1 MFIRMVC
8 DCFQP
13 YYSYTQPLA
22 IIMKKIPII
31 ILLFISSLTFCQEK
45 FNNEKEIENIQNYE
59 VEEISKTIDDNITIF
74 GTLLTPKSEFDKIL
88 IIISGT
94 GTISQNAH
102 NYLTEY
108 LLENNIGVFRFDK
121 RGVGKSTGEYNDQA
135 KVYTNDFLEIFSEL
149 KKSQTLENKEI
160 GFLGHSLGGIVSL
173 QAIEKQ
179 VIPDFLIQWSAPV
192 GKPRDLLKYQ
202 INNGIKNYDKLIV
215 GETTNDKIK
224 TLNYVFDL
232 IDKNPNKTAWEIWK
246 VAKKESKKY
255 GINKN
260 SFSNYLMPHKL
271 EEARIDNTKTLE
283 NIDFPT
289 LIIIGKEDILVD
301 PKQSK
306 AKLDEIGN
314 SNIKFKEI
322 DELNHFMTKRETDER
337 TNEIYNVKLEFKE
350 YLLNWINNL
359 KK

>member
-1 MFIRMVC
+1 M
-8 DCFQP
+8 
-13 YYSYTQPLA
+13 LA

-74 GTLLTPKSEFDKIL
+74 GTLLTPQSEFDKIL
-88 IIISGT
+88 VIISGT

-121 RGVGKSTGEYNDQA
+121 RGVGKSTGDYNDQA

-179 VIPDFLIQWSAPV
+179 VKPDFLIQWSAPV

-224 TLNYVFDL
+224 TLDYVFDL

-255 GINKN
+255 GINKK

-283 NIDFPT
+283 NIDFST
-289 LIIIGKEDILVD
+289 LVIIGKEDILVD
-301 PKQSK
+301 PIQSK
-306 AKLDEIGN
+306 TKLDEIGN
-314 SNIKFKEI
+314 SNIEFKEMKR
-322 DELNHFMTKRETDER
+322 LNHFMTENGTDEM
-337 TNEIYNVKLEFKE
+337 TNEIYNVDLEFKE
-350 YLLNWINNL
+350 YLLNWINSL

>member
-1 MFIRMVC
+1 
-8 DCFQP
+8 
-13 YYSYTQPLA
+13 
-22 IIMKKIPII
+22 MKNIPII
-31 ILLFISSLTFCQEK
+31 ILLFISQLTFCQKK
-45 FNNEKEIENIQNYE
+45 FDNEKNIENIHDYE
-59 VEEISKTIDDNITIF
+59 IEEISKAIDETTTIF
-74 GTLLTPKSEFDKIL
+74 GTLFTPKSGFDKIL
-88 IIISGT
+88 LIISGT
-94 GTISQNAH
+94 GTISQKAH
-102 NYLTEY
+102 NYLTAF

-149 KKSQTLENKEI
+149 KKSQTLKNKEI

-173 QAIEKQ
+173 QAIDKQ
-179 VIPDFLIQWSAPV
+179 VKPDFLIQWSAPV

-202 INNGIKNYDKLIV
+202 ISNGIKNYDKLIV

-224 TLNYVFDL
+224 TLDYVFEL

-289 LIIIGKEDILVD
+289 LVIIGKDDILVD
-301 PKQSK
+301 PIQSK
-306 AKLDEIGN
+306 NKLDEIGN
-314 SNIKFKEI
+314 SNIEFKEI
-322 DELNHFMTKRETDER
+322 EGLNHFMTENGIDEM
-337 TNEIYNVKLEFKE
+337 TNEIYNVDLKFKE
-350 YLLNWINNL
+350 YLVNWIN
-359 KK
+359 KQPK